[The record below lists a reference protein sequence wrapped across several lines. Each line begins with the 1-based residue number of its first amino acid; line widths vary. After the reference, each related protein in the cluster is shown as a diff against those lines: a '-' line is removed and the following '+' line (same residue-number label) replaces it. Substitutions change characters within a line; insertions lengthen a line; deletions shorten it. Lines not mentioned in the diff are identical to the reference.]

1 MTAHVAILGYGHLGG
16 ALAGAL
22 LRAGHRVTLA
32 SRPGRPQ
39 GAAEAR
45 AADPALTGASVA
57 TAADAVAAADLTLL
71 AVPFSQVDEVLAPL
85 RGVLEH
91 RVLVDATNP
100 VGPGLT
106 HGLRSERSGAEHI
119 AGLVP
124 STSVVKA
131 FSVYGFENLTAPP
144 SGADGLR
151 PVMPY
156 AGDDAEAKGD
166 VAGLIAR
173 LGWEPLDVGPLS
185 AALDLEHLTLLWV
198 RMVRLGGRDPHLVWA
213 ALRGARTAG
222 SPA

>member
-1 MTAHVAILGYGHLGG
+1 MTAHVALLGYGHVGA

-32 SRPGRPQ
+32 SRPERPG

-45 AADPALTGASVA
+45 AADPALAGAAVA
-57 TAADAVAAADLTLL
+57 TAAEAVAAADLTVL
-71 AVPFSQVDEVLAPL
+71 AVPFAQADQVLPPLRDVLA
-85 RGVLEH
+85 H
-91 RVLVDATNP
+91 RTLVDATNP

-124 STSVVKA
+124 ATSVVKA
-131 FSVYGFENLTAPP
+131 FSVYGFENLAAPP
-144 SGADGLR
+144 SGPDGLR

-156 AGDDAEAKGD
+156 AGDDLEAKRD
-166 VAGLIAR
+166 VAGLIAG
-173 LGWEPLDVGPLS
+173 LGWEPLDVGPLP

-198 RMVRLGGRDPHLVWA
+198 RMVRAGGRDPRLVWA
-213 ALRGARTAG
+213 ALHGPGAAG